1 MQAKLIIFSA
11 PSGSGKTSIVR
22 EILKSDIPFG
32 FSISAT
38 SRPPRKGEEHAKDYY
53 FLSVDE
59 FKKNIEEGNFLEW
72 EEVYPNQYYGT
83 LRSEVDRIRAMG
95 RNVLFDVDVE
105 GGLNIKN
112 QYGKEALALFIMAPS
127 IQELTKRLKNR
138 GTEDSESLQKRLN
151 KVEHELAF
159 APKFDQI
166 IVNDDLQRAVNETLK
181 SIRKFIVE

>member
-105 GGLNIKN
+105 GGLNIKY

-138 GTEDSESLQKRLN
+138 GTEDSDSLQKRLN
-151 KVEHELAF
+151 KVEHELTF